1 MSGLLLGLAFA
12 LLASVGL
19 NLSYLLQHG
28 GVADAPAI
36 TLRHPIVSMRGV
48 LSSRLWLVGAAVGT
62 AGWAMHILALTR
74 APLSLVQAF
83 LAGGLALVVP
93 LAAKNLGHR
102 VARSEVGAIAL
113 MTVALVGLTL
123 GLDGSGDHHRFA
135 TGPMLGYL
143 VVSAVLAACLAAA
156 ARGDRRAHALG
167 LAGGILYGAAD
178 ASIKGLTGILRDHGV
193 LGVLTSGW
201 LLAAA
206 VLSLTAF
213 FCFARGLQTGRA
225 LPVIALMTAGTNV
238 VSIVGGFVV
247 FGDSLGRTTGLS
259 VLHLVC
265 FVLVGVAAWLLAP
278 AQAAITVGGEEA
290 GAEAESPA
298 SARTARRGRDAAPAT
313 SA

>member
-28 GVADAPAI
+28 GVAHTPDI
-36 TLRHPIVSMRGV
+36 TLRRPVASMRGV
-48 LSSRLWLVGAAVGT
+48 LTSRLWLAGAAVGT
-62 AGWAMHILALTR
+62 AGWAMHILALTK

-93 LAAKNLGHR
+93 LAAKKLGHR

-113 MTVALVGLTL
+113 MTLALVGLTL
-123 GLDGSGDHHRFA
+123 GLDGSSDHHRFA

-143 VVSAVLAACLAAA
+143 AVSALLAAA
-156 ARGDRRAHALG
+156 VAAAIGGGRRAHALG

-178 ASIKGLTGILRDHGV
+178 VSIKGLTGILRDDGV

-206 VLSLTAF
+206 VLCLTAF
-213 FCFARGLQTGRA
+213 FSFARGLQTGRA

-238 VSIVGGFVV
+238 VSIIGGFAV
-247 FGDSLGRTTGLS
+247 FGDSLGRTLALS

-278 AQAAITVGGEEA
+278 VQAALTVRGEQ
-290 GAEAESPA
+290 AEAESAPGA
-298 SARTARRGRDAAPAT
+298 PPTPRGRDAAPAP